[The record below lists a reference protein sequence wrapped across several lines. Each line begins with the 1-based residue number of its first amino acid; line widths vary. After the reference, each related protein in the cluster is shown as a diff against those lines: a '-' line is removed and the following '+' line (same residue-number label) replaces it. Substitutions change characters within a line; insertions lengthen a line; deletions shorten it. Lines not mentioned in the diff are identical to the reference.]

1 MKKETTI
8 DDKIALR
15 AFVMTDL
22 FPFLLEV
29 YIKEGKSENDLREDI
44 KNAREFYKKLVSSAK
59 RK

>member
-15 AFVMTDL
+15 AFVMPDL